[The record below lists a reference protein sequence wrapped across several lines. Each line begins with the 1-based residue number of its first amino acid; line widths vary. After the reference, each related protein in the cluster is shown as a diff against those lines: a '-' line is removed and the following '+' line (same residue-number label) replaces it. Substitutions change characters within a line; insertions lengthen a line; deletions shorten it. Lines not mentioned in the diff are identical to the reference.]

1 MAILTNNPP
10 FTNQAD
16 QRRSSNGWRILRSIS
31 AEAGNDFIEGR
42 QRLSSNSSGI
52 GIEIFGSVLDTEFGN
67 DTVKGIARAKNGVAT
82 GIDIFGK
89 TLINGN
95 EIGDSAIDSGADN
108 DKVIGRG
115 NSRTGIAYGI
125 EINGGKIDSGLA
137 NDRIT
142 GNGKSRSGDAYG
154 IALNGING
162 ETKIDTGLGNDS
174 VVGKAASRG
183 GNAFGLEVNGINAE
197 TKIDTG
203 LGNDSVI
210 GNGNS
215 TSGNAFG
222 INNLRNSTIDT
233 GDGDDTV
240 TGVASSATGEA
251 VGIFNNGVID
261 GGAGDDVFDAL
272 TGGWG
277 GNGRADL
284 GSGNDTVRGFGS
296 GTFDGGVGFDT
307 LVFNAGTYNI
317 ARVGSQLDRF
327 EITLSSLQN
336 SPVMTVT
343 EFEFFG
349 EGDQQT
355 SFASAVAAGQIT
367 FI

>member
-95 EIGDSAIDSGADN
+95 EIGDSEIDSGADN

-154 IALNGING
+154 ISLNGSNA

-174 VVGKAASRG
+174 VVGKARSR
-183 GNAFGLEVNGINAE
+183 
-197 TKIDTG
+197 
-203 LGNDSVI
+203 
-210 GNGNS
+210 
-215 TSGNAFG
+215 SGNAFG

-355 SFASAVAAGQIT
+355 SFAAAASAGEIT
-367 FI
+367 FV

>member
-154 IALNGING
+154 ISLNGSNA

-174 VVGKAASRG
+174 VVGKARSR
-183 GNAFGLEVNGINAE
+183 
-197 TKIDTG
+197 
-203 LGNDSVI
+203 
-210 GNGNS
+210 
-215 TSGNAFG
+215 SGNAFG

-307 LVFNAGTYNI
+307 LIFNAGTYNI

-355 SFASAVAAGQIT
+355 SFAAAASAGEIT
-367 FI
+367 FV

>member
-1 MAILTNNPP
+1 MSGDSHQQSP

-154 IALNGING
+154 ISLNGSNA

-174 VVGKAASRG
+174 VVGKARSR
-183 GNAFGLEVNGINAE
+183 
-197 TKIDTG
+197 
-203 LGNDSVI
+203 
-210 GNGNS
+210 
-215 TSGNAFG
+215 SGNAFG

-343 EFEFFG
+343 EFG
-349 EGDQQT
+349 
-355 SFASAVAAGQIT
+355 ILRRR
-367 FI
+367 

>member
-1 MAILTNNPP
+1 MSGDSHQQSP

-154 IALNGING
+154 ISLNGSNA
-162 ETKIDTGLGNDS
+162 ETKIDTGHGNDS
-174 VVGKAASRG
+174 VVGKARSR
-183 GNAFGLEVNGINAE
+183 
-197 TKIDTG
+197 
-203 LGNDSVI
+203 
-210 GNGNS
+210 
-215 TSGNAFG
+215 SGNAFG

-277 GNGRADL
+277 GGGTVDL
-284 GSGNDTVRGFGS
+284 GRGDDVLRGFGS
-296 GTFDGGVGFDT
+296 GTFIGGSGLDALTFSS
-307 LVFNAGTYNI
+307 GTYRI
-317 ARVGSQLDRF
+317 EDVEGQRGVFQ
-327 EITLSSLQN
+327 ITLDSLEP
-336 SPVMTVT
+336 SPVMNVVG
-343 EFEFFG
+343 FEFFG

-355 SFASAVAAGQIT
+355 SFAAAASAGEIT
-367 FI
+367 FV

>member
-67 DTVKGIARAKNGVAT
+67 DTVKGIARAKNGLAT

-154 IALNGING
+154 ISLNGSNA

-174 VVGKAASRG
+174 VVGKARSR
-183 GNAFGLEVNGINAE
+183 
-197 TKIDTG
+197 
-203 LGNDSVI
+203 
-210 GNGNS
+210 
-215 TSGNAFG
+215 SGNAFG

-355 SFASAVAAGQIT
+355 SFAAAASAGEIT
-367 FI
+367 FV

>member
-154 IALNGING
+154 ISLNGSNA

-174 VVGKAASRG
+174 VVGKARSR
-183 GNAFGLEVNGINAE
+183 
-197 TKIDTG
+197 
-203 LGNDSVI
+203 
-210 GNGNS
+210 
-215 TSGNAFG
+215 SGNAFG

-343 EFEFFG
+343 EFG
-349 EGDQQT
+349 
-355 SFASAVAAGQIT
+355 ILRRR
-367 FI
+367 

>member
-1 MAILTNNPP
+1 MSGDSHQQSP

-154 IALNGING
+154 ISLNGSNA

-174 VVGKAASRG
+174 VVGKARSR
-183 GNAFGLEVNGINAE
+183 
-197 TKIDTG
+197 
-203 LGNDSVI
+203 
-210 GNGNS
+210 
-215 TSGNAFG
+215 SGNAFG

>member
-154 IALNGING
+154 ISLNGSNA
-162 ETKIDTGLGNDS
+162 ETKIDTGHGNDS
-174 VVGKAASRG
+174 VVGKARSR
-183 GNAFGLEVNGINAE
+183 
-197 TKIDTG
+197 
-203 LGNDSVI
+203 
-210 GNGNS
+210 
-215 TSGNAFG
+215 SGNAFG
-222 INNLRNSTIDT
+222 INNSRNSTIDT

-355 SFASAVAAGQIT
+355 SFAAAASAGEIT
-367 FI
+367 FV

>member
-154 IALNGING
+154 ISLNGSNA
-162 ETKIDTGLGNDS
+162 ETKIDTGHGNDS
-174 VVGKAASRG
+174 VVGKARSR
-183 GNAFGLEVNGINAE
+183 
-197 TKIDTG
+197 
-203 LGNDSVI
+203 
-210 GNGNS
+210 
-215 TSGNAFG
+215 SGNAFG
-222 INNLRNSTIDT
+222 INNSRNSTIDP
-233 GDGDDTV
+233 GAGDDTV

-355 SFASAVAAGQIT
+355 SFAAAASAGEIT
-367 FI
+367 FV

>member
-95 EIGDSAIDSGADN
+95 EIGDSEIDSGANN

-154 IALNGING
+154 ISLNGSNA

-174 VVGKAASRG
+174 VVGKARSR
-183 GNAFGLEVNGINAE
+183 
-197 TKIDTG
+197 
-203 LGNDSVI
+203 
-210 GNGNS
+210 
-215 TSGNAFG
+215 SGNAFG

-355 SFASAVAAGQIT
+355 SFAAAASAGEIT
-367 FI
+367 FV

>member
-1 MAILTNNPP
+1 MSGDSHQQSP
-10 FTNQAD
+10 FTDQAD

-154 IALNGING
+154 ISLNGSNA

-174 VVGKAASRG
+174 VVGKARSR
-183 GNAFGLEVNGINAE
+183 
-197 TKIDTG
+197 
-203 LGNDSVI
+203 
-210 GNGNS
+210 
-215 TSGNAFG
+215 SGNAFG

-355 SFASAVAAGQIT
+355 SFAAAASAGEIT
-367 FI
+367 FV

>member
-154 IALNGING
+154 ISLNGSNA

-174 VVGKAASRG
+174 VVGKARSR
-183 GNAFGLEVNGINAE
+183 
-197 TKIDTG
+197 
-203 LGNDSVI
+203 
-210 GNGNS
+210 
-215 TSGNAFG
+215 SGNAFG

>member
-1 MAILTNNPP
+1 MAILANNPP

-16 QRRSSNGWRILRSIS
+16 QRRSSNGWRILRNIS

-154 IALNGING
+154 ISLNGSNA

-174 VVGKAASRG
+174 VVGKARSR
-183 GNAFGLEVNGINAE
+183 
-197 TKIDTG
+197 
-203 LGNDSVI
+203 
-210 GNGNS
+210 
-215 TSGNAFG
+215 SGNAFG

-240 TGVASSATGEA
+240 TGVASSDTGAA

>member
-1 MAILTNNPP
+1 MSGDSHQQSP

-154 IALNGING
+154 ISLNGSNA

-174 VVGKAASRG
+174 VVGKARSR
-183 GNAFGLEVNGINAE
+183 
-197 TKIDTG
+197 
-203 LGNDSVI
+203 
-210 GNGNS
+210 
-215 TSGNAFG
+215 SGNAFG

-343 EFEFFG
+343 QFEFFG

-355 SFASAVAAGQIT
+355 SFAAAASAREIT
-367 FI
+367 FV

>member
-154 IALNGING
+154 ISLNGSNA

-174 VVGKAASRG
+174 VVGKARSR
-183 GNAFGLEVNGINAE
+183 
-197 TKIDTG
+197 
-203 LGNDSVI
+203 
-210 GNGNS
+210 
-215 TSGNAFG
+215 SGNAFG

-355 SFASAVAAGQIT
+355 SFAAAASAGEIV
-367 FI
+367 FV

>member
-154 IALNGING
+154 ISLNGSNA

-174 VVGKAASRG
+174 VVGKARSR
-183 GNAFGLEVNGINAE
+183 
-197 TKIDTG
+197 
-203 LGNDSVI
+203 
-210 GNGNS
+210 
-215 TSGNAFG
+215 SGNAFG

-277 GNGRADL
+277 GNCRADL

-349 EGDQQT
+349 EGDQQA

>member
-154 IALNGING
+154 ISLNGSNA

-174 VVGKAASRG
+174 VVGKARSR
-183 GNAFGLEVNGINAE
+183 
-197 TKIDTG
+197 
-203 LGNDSVI
+203 
-210 GNGNS
+210 
-215 TSGNAFG
+215 SGNAFG

-355 SFASAVAAGQIT
+355 SFAAAASAGEIT
-367 FI
+367 FV

>member
-174 VVGKAASRG
+174 VVGKARSR
-183 GNAFGLEVNGINAE
+183 
-197 TKIDTG
+197 
-203 LGNDSVI
+203 
-210 GNGNS
+210 
-215 TSGNAFG
+215 SGNAFG

>member
-16 QRRSSNGWRILRSIS
+16 QRRSSNGWRILRNIS

-154 IALNGING
+154 ISLNGSNA

-174 VVGKAASRG
+174 VVGKARSR
-183 GNAFGLEVNGINAE
+183 
-197 TKIDTG
+197 
-203 LGNDSVI
+203 
-210 GNGNS
+210 
-215 TSGNAFG
+215 SGNAFG

-317 ARVGSQLDRF
+317 ERVGSQLDRF

-367 FI
+367 FV

>member
-154 IALNGING
+154 ISLNGSNA

-174 VVGKAASRG
+174 VVGKARSR
-183 GNAFGLEVNGINAE
+183 
-197 TKIDTG
+197 
-203 LGNDSVI
+203 
-210 GNGNS
+210 
-215 TSGNAFG
+215 SGNAFG

-307 LVFNAGTYNI
+307 LIFNAGTYNI

>member
-1 MAILTNNPP
+1 MSGDSHQQSP

-154 IALNGING
+154 ISLNGSNA

-174 VVGKAASRG
+174 VVGKARQ
-183 GNAFGLEVNGINAE
+183 E
-197 TKIDTG
+197 
-203 LGNDSVI
+203 
-210 GNGNS
+210 
-215 TSGNAFG
+215 
-222 INNLRNSTIDT
+222 
-233 GDGDDTV
+233 
-240 TGVASSATGEA
+240 
-251 VGIFNNGVID
+251 
-261 GGAGDDVFDAL
+261 
-272 TGGWG
+272 
-277 GNGRADL
+277 
-284 GSGNDTVRGFGS
+284 
-296 GTFDGGVGFDT
+296 
-307 LVFNAGTYNI
+307 
-317 ARVGSQLDRF
+317 
-327 EITLSSLQN
+327 
-336 SPVMTVT
+336 
-343 EFEFFG
+343 
-349 EGDQQT
+349 
-355 SFASAVAAGQIT
+355 VAAAMPLVST
-367 FI
+367 T

>member
-16 QRRSSNGWRILRSIS
+16 QRRSSNGWRILRNIS

-154 IALNGING
+154 ISLNGSNA

-174 VVGKAASRG
+174 VVGKARSR
-183 GNAFGLEVNGINAE
+183 
-197 TKIDTG
+197 
-203 LGNDSVI
+203 
-210 GNGNS
+210 
-215 TSGNAFG
+215 SGNAFG

-233 GDGDDTV
+233 GNGDDTV
-240 TGVASSATGEA
+240 TGVASSDTGAA

>member
-1 MAILTNNPP
+1 MSKLLRLLPLLLMMGIAFGGGMVEN
-10 FTNQAD
+10 TNQSAD
-16 QRRSSNGWRILRSIS
+16 FHRMLARNASTDLDAVFFNPAGLTKLSDGMHIYLSNQTITQGREITSDFAYLHEEKFVGETFAPVFPNFYFAYKMDKLVFSGGFVPVGGGGSATFDDGLPSFEAPIASLVPLLSPTGVTDYAVDVEFEGSSVYLGGQFMASYAINDMLSVS
-31 AEAGNDFIEGR
+31 AGVRYFSATNTYEGHLKDIKVSTAAGDVIPGDVMR
-42 QRLSSNSSGI
+42 
-52 GIEIFGSVLDTEFGN
+52 
-67 DTVKGIARAKNGVAT
+67 GVAAQYAA
-82 GIDIFGK
+82 G
-89 TLINGN
+89 
-95 EIGDSAIDSGADN
+95 
-108 DKVIGRG
+108 
-115 NSRTGIAYGI
+115 
-125 EINGGKIDSGLA
+125 
-137 NDRIT
+137 
-142 GNGKSRSGDAYG
+142 
-154 IALNGING
+154 
-162 ETKIDTGLGNDS
+162 
-174 VVGKAASRG
+174 AASATAG
-183 GNAFGLEVNGINAE
+183 A
-197 TKIDTG
+197 
-203 LGNDSVI
+203 
-210 GNGNS
+210 
-215 TSGNAFG
+215 
-222 INNLRNSTIDT
+222 
-233 GDGDDTV
+233 
-240 TGVASSATGEA
+240 ASLQPL
-251 VGIFNNGVID
+251 ID

-296 GTFDGGVGFDT
+296 GTFDGGFGFDT

>member
-1 MAILTNNPP
+1 M
-10 FTNQAD
+10 
-16 QRRSSNGWRILRSIS
+16 
-31 AEAGNDFIEGR
+31 
-42 QRLSSNSSGI
+42 
-52 GIEIFGSVLDTEFGN
+52 
-67 DTVKGIARAKNGVAT
+67 
-82 GIDIFGK
+82 
-89 TLINGN
+89 
-95 EIGDSAIDSGADN
+95 
-108 DKVIGRG
+108 
-115 NSRTGIAYGI
+115 
-125 EINGGKIDSGLA
+125 
-137 NDRIT
+137 
-142 GNGKSRSGDAYG
+142 
-154 IALNGING
+154 
-162 ETKIDTGLGNDS
+162 
-174 VVGKAASRG
+174 
-183 GNAFGLEVNGINAE
+183 
-197 TKIDTG
+197 
-203 LGNDSVI
+203 
-210 GNGNS
+210 
-215 TSGNAFG
+215 
-222 INNLRNSTIDT
+222 RNSTIDT

-355 SFASAVAAGQIT
+355 SFAAAASAGEIT
-367 FI
+367 FV

>member
-16 QRRSSNGWRILRSIS
+16 QRRSSNGWRILRNIS

-154 IALNGING
+154 ISLNGSNA

-174 VVGKAASRG
+174 VVGKARSR
-183 GNAFGLEVNGINAE
+183 
-197 TKIDTG
+197 
-203 LGNDSVI
+203 
-210 GNGNS
+210 
-215 TSGNAFG
+215 SGNAFG

-336 SPVMTVT
+336 SPVMTVA

-355 SFASAVAAGQIT
+355 SFSSAVAAGQIT

>member
-1 MAILTNNPP
+1 MSGDSHQQSP

-154 IALNGING
+154 ISLNGSNA

-174 VVGKAASRG
+174 VVGKARSR
-183 GNAFGLEVNGINAE
+183 
-197 TKIDTG
+197 
-203 LGNDSVI
+203 
-210 GNGNS
+210 
-215 TSGNAFG
+215 SGNAFG

-307 LVFNAGTYNI
+307 LIFNAGTYNI

-355 SFASAVAAGQIT
+355 SFAAAASAGEIT
-367 FI
+367 FV

>member
-1 MAILTNNPP
+1 MYFLLTVRPAYCFSFHICNLFFYRRIEQNVHPAGLTFSTVSQGGYGEEEP
-10 FTNQAD
+10 DPQAD
-16 QRRSSNGWRILRSIS
+16 
-31 AEAGNDFIEGR
+31 
-42 QRLSSNSSGI
+42 
-52 GIEIFGSVLDTEFGN
+52 V
-67 DTVKGIARAKNGVAT
+67 
-82 GIDIFGK
+82 
-89 TLINGN
+89 
-95 EIGDSAIDSGADN
+95 
-108 DKVIGRG
+108 
-115 NSRTGIAYGI
+115 
-125 EINGGKIDSGLA
+125 
-137 NDRIT
+137 
-142 GNGKSRSGDAYG
+142 
-154 IALNGING
+154 
-162 ETKIDTGLGNDS
+162 
-174 VVGKAASRG
+174 
-183 GNAFGLEVNGINAE
+183 EVE
-197 TKIDTG
+197 SD
-203 LGNDSVI
+203 
-210 GNGNS
+210 
-215 TSGNAFG
+215 
-222 INNLRNSTIDT
+222 DT

-355 SFASAVAAGQIT
+355 SFAAAASAGEIT
-367 FI
+367 FV